1 MKQNQNLIEVPIEI
15 NVIEEI
21 VKIIGGIVNHK
32 YGYCFDEIEAVK
44 KFLINKT
51 KNFIKDRENKNEE

>member
-1 MKQNQNLIEVPIEI
+1 MKQTQKSIEIPIEL

-21 VKIIGGIVNHK
+21 VKILGGIVNHK

-44 KFLINKT
+44 KFLINKAQ
-51 KNFIKDRENKNEE
+51 NFIQDRANKEEE